1 MIRSIFVVIENR
13 WQSSCLPTLVK
24 IRSCDLDAS
33 QKRNATNEWSYTNAP
48 RRVHVLVVVFNSSDR
63 RRSNTRRDI
72 SLNFDKT
79 SRRHRMKIK
88 NYTFEKNGL

>member
-24 IRSCDLDAS
+24 IRSCDLDVS

-48 RRVHVLVVVFNSSDR
+48 RRVHVLVVVFSSSDR
-63 RRSNTRRDI
+63 RRSKHTTRYFLEFRSTKSREDI
-72 SLNFDKT
+72 
-79 SRRHRMKIK
+79 
-88 NYTFEKNGL
+88 E

>member
-33 QKRNATNEWSYTNAP
+33 QKRNATNECP
-48 RRVHVLVVVFNSSDR
+48 
-63 RRSNTRRDI
+63 TRT
-72 SLNFDKT
+72 LLAAF
-79 SRRHRMKIK
+79 
-88 NYTFEKNGL
+88 TFLLLFSIRAIVDARTHDEIFP